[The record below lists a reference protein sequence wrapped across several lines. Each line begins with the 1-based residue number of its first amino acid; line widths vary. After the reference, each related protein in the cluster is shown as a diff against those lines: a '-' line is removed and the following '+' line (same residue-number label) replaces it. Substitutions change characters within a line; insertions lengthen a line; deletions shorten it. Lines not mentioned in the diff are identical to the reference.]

1 MFVLHAAT
9 EAMAAG
15 RLAALVTVTNVN
27 GSAPRHGGARMLV
40 HGDGRI
46 VGTIGGGAWEHR
58 VIREALEALAEGVPR
73 MVRAHL
79 TRDLGMC
86 CGGAMEAFVEPLEST
101 PDLVVYGAGHVGTA
115 TARMAAAAGFRVTV
129 VDDREDLLED
139 ALLPEGVRRIE
150 GDPRR
155 LLAQLPSGPL
165 SHHLVVTHDHGLDQ
179 DLVERLLP
187 TDLAWLGLIGSRAKV
202 TRFFVRFRAAGMDPA
217 LFTRLSAPVGL
228 DIGAETPAEIA
239 VSIVAELV
247 RLRRRAD
254 RPPTPLSESPLPA
267 RGGAAVAPALRAPLK
282 G

>member
-1 MFVLHAAT
+1 MFVLQAAT

-15 RLAALVTVTNVN
+15 RPAALVTVTHVN
-27 GSAPRHGGARMLV
+27 GSAPRHGGARMVV
-40 HGDGRI
+40 HGDGSI
-46 VGTIGGGAWEHR
+46 VGSIGGGAWEHR
-58 VIREALEALAEGVPR
+58 VIAEALAALATGAPR
-73 MVRAHL
+73 SIRAHL

-101 PDLVVYGAGHVGTA
+101 PDLVVYGAGHVGAA

-129 VDDREDLLED
+129 VDERDELLED
-139 ALLPEGVRRIE
+139 AALPDRVNRVE

-165 SHHLVVTHDHGLDQ
+165 SHHLVVTHDHSLDQ

-187 TDLAWLGLIGSRAKV
+187 TDLAWVGLIASRAKV
-202 TRFFVRFRAAGMDPA
+202 TRFFVRFRASGMDPA

-228 DIGAETPAEIA
+228 DIGAETPEEIA
-239 VSIVAELV
+239 VSIVAELIRV
-247 RLRRRAD
+247 RRRAH
-254 RPPTPLSESPLPA
+254 RTPAPLSATDLPA
-267 RGGAAVAPALRAPLK
+267 RGGSAVAPALRGPIK